1 MALSSNDSPRADRG
15 STEKEKA
22 AQSQGPTGSN
32 HAWAAES
39 SDPAVHKLLADRQ
52 TAAMNEDDDQVRE
65 IDRELDKLAPR

>member
-1 MALSSNDSPRADRG
+1 MALTSNDNPRAEKTGD
-15 STEKEKA
+15 KEKA

-52 TAAMNEDDDQVRE
+52 TAAMNDDDQVRE